1 MNDSIIVEIA
11 YPPYSSFYETVF
23 SGWQSVTDYVRD
35 IQTSRGRSRW
45 LETFSAGQMTI
56 TLDNRNREF
65 EPFNYATGFGDLV
78 VPRRGVR
85 VYKYDFDTDT
95 KIPLFAGFTDQWNYT
110 YDINGD
116 SICVLTC
123 FDMLGKVATN
133 ALGSMKLGRMW
144 SGGRVAACISAPGQ
158 QSNGDTSGVFV
169 SSAYSPYFFDTEP
182 LSYIHRGFMATDAAT
197 TNGNSLTEIYRSAT
211 VENAE
216 FWATAEGGFMY
227 RKLDWDTELY
237 EKVTA
242 VEWNL
247 VRNPKLEI
255 DNKYWPT
262 GTRELK
268 LSNYSMKS
276 ATVGS
281 TPTVIY
287 EDDIPGL
294 DVFPN
299 LFMSF
304 QIVSNLSYSGQG
316 ININIVLSNDS
327 GLTQKFTL
335 TCSTP
340 GTGWVTVRKQMDSIQ
355 PGFTHI
361 KITFT
366 STYAPITTFW
376 ITKMALQWNPT
387 KSLASQF
394 TYWDG
399 STTWSGS
406 DRYGWDTET
415 QTATIKKVRDT
426 GTLVHYKAKNTFDE
440 DFTVVVTGVNPSS
453 YNVTD
458 VIDNANPQYFELTN
472 TATGTYISGGKATVK
487 PLGTSM
493 KYTTASESIA
503 FKTFAI
509 SDNGTGIPYTD
520 IGLAYATEELYNRIV
535 LTNVDGKTF
544 VTGDKT
550 SQDTYGVFTYEL
562 TDVLTSSNADSVAV
576 ATNIL
581 SAHKY
586 PSYRVES
593 ARIRLNELS
602 QAQRD
607 ELYAI
612 DIFDVCTSTFT
623 PNNVGD
629 PLIHESYV
637 IGIDH
642 EITPDTHDIVF
653 KLATKPAGTAPFSVS
668 LNVGTLYTG
677 TSFTL
682 DYVQPDDVLQS
693 DPVGS
698 DSSVALDV
706 SRTPYTFTEANG
718 QLRLHLPGLA
728 TGATLYTFALSNG
741 YAVETYFGHETI
753 GGINYE
759 VHIFEIGGLTSISFS
774 LT

>member
-1 MNDSIIVEIA
+1 MNDIIVVEIA
-11 YPPYSSFYETVF
+11 MPQLGTFYDEYF
-23 SGWQSVTDYVRD
+23 NGWVVVTDYVRD

-45 LETFSAGQMTI
+45 LETFSSGHMTI

-65 EPFNYATGFGDLV
+65 EPFNYSGFGDLV
-78 VPRRGVR
+78 VPRRGIR

-95 KIPLFAGFTDQWNYT
+95 KIPLFAGFTDQWNYS

-116 SICVLTC
+116 SICTLTC
-123 FDMLGKVATN
+123 FDMLGRIATN
-133 ALGSMKLGRMW
+133 ALGTMKIGRMW

-158 QSNGDTSGVFV
+158 QWNGPVSGIIGYGGGF
-169 SSAYSPYFFDTEP
+169 SPWFFDSEP
-182 LSYIHRGFMATDAAT
+182 VSYIHRGFMATDAAT
-197 TNGNSLTEIYRSAT
+197 TVGDSLSEIYRCAT

-216 FWATAEGGFMY
+216 FWATAEGGLMY

-247 VRNPKLEI
+247 IRNPKLEI
-255 DNKYWPT
+255 DNKYWT
-262 GTRELK
+262 KGTRELK
-268 LSNYSMKS
+268 LSNYAMKS
-276 ATVGS
+276 ALVGS

-299 LFMSF
+299 LVLGFTYCSDF
-304 QIVSNLSYSGQG
+304 TWTGNGVKATV
-316 ININIVLSNDS
+316 VLSNDS
-327 GLTQKFTL
+327 GLSQTFTKSVPPS
-335 TCSTP
+335 STAYR
-340 GTGWVTVRKQMDSIQ
+340 TTAIVMDPID

-361 KITFT
+361 KVTFT
-366 STYAPITTFW
+366 STYAPITTIW
-376 ITKMALQWNPT
+376 ITKLALQWAPNKGGLT
-387 KSLASQF
+387 SF

-399 STTWSGS
+399 GTTWSGS
-406 DRYGWDTET
+406 DRYVWDTET

-426 GTLVHYKAKNTFDE
+426 GALVHYKAKNTFEE

-453 YNVTD
+453 YNITD
-458 VIDNANPQYFELTN
+458 TIDNANPQYFEITN
-472 TATGTYISGGKATVK
+472 SATGTYVSGGKATVK

-493 KYTTASESIA
+493 KYTTASETISY
-503 FKTFAI
+503 KSFAI
-509 SDNGTGIPYTD
+509 SDNGTGIPYND
-520 IGLAYATEELYNRIV
+520 ISLAYATEELYNRIV
-535 LTNVDGKTF
+535 ITNVDGKTF

-550 SQDTYGVFTYEL
+550 SQDTYGVFTYQL
-562 TDVLTSSNADSVAV
+562 TDVLTSSSADSVSV

-581 SAHKY
+581 SAHKD

-593 ARIRLNELS
+593 ARIRLNDLT

-623 PNNVGD
+623 PNNIGD
-629 PLIHESYV
+629 PLVHESYV

-642 EITPDTHDIVF
+642 EITPETHDIVF
-653 KLATKPAGTAPFSVS
+653 KLATKPAGTTPYSVT
-668 LNVGTLYTG
+668 LNIGTLYSG
-677 TSFTL
+677 TTFVI
-682 DYVQPDDVLQS
+682 DYVDGDNVLQS
-693 DPVGS
+693 EYVGLDP
-698 DSSVALDV
+698 SVALAV

-728 TGATLYTFALSNG
+728 TGATLYTFTISNG
-741 YAVETYFGHETI
+741 YGIETYFGHETI
-753 GGINYE
+753 GGIDYE
-759 VHIFEIGGLTSISFS
+759 VHIFEIRGLTSISFS